1 MATPASSTIY
11 IQNTSGKDAW
21 IVLQHQNSTNGV
33 QSGVWFAAAGATV
46 GPLTVNYEIGWD
58 ATANDYWWVY
68 LGIVGGDIY
77 TNGGT
82 LVPNWG
88 ELMMRHED
96 NGKTY
101 TFKVSTTEFNVIAYN
116 SETFTVSST
125 GIPFVKPITNV
136 FVVMLENHSLDYM
149 LGLSGI
155 PGITP
160 MTTANYNMYNG
171 TKYPVK
177 SPAPTSMPTDP
188 GHELPDT
195 LQQLTNTPPEDW
207 NLTPS
212 SKSLGPYKIPLG
224 AYPALPPLPGFAN
237 GTGFAANYATTTDE
251 GDGPPTP
258 AQIGDIMSFFLP
270 SQLPVL
276 NQLANEFAVC
286 SRWFSSIPGPTWPNR
301 FFVHSASSDAMD
313 CSPGSAQLL
322 KWETVDGFTTPHGS
336 IYDRLDAANLK
347 YNIFNDCVSPLF
359 LSIVPP
365 IPNPNGGYSL
375 FSDDPNA
382 GKGILGLGFIPQ
394 VTSLKGVSLLD
405 VNSVKSLNTDLKKP
419 YPYTYTFIEPHYGD
433 VANSS
438 YVGGSSQH
446 PLDDVYGGEALLKYV
461 YESIRNSPIW
471 DTSLLIV
478 TYDEHGGFYDS
489 VPPPK
494 ATPPNDGSASHGQ
507 PNTLNEYGFQFDQ
520 YGVRVPAVVISPFVN
535 QGVVDSVTRDHT
547 SVLATVEALFGLA
560 PLTDRDK
567 NANNV
572 VSLMSLTTPRTNCPT
587 VLNPPAPSTVAAK
600 VLPTVEEQ
608 AVLDAKPIPE
618 SGNVK
623 GALAILRKTEVEL
636 SAGTDVEKAVIHEN
650 FRQIK
655 TRKDAKDY
663 AQKVLQKVEA
673 AKAVRKKK

>member
-1 MATPASSTIY
+1 
-11 IQNTSGKDAW
+11 
-21 IVLQHQNSTNGV
+21 
-33 QSGVWFAAAGATV
+33 
-46 GPLTVNYEIGWD
+46 
-58 ATANDYWWVY
+58 
-68 LGIVGGDIY
+68 
-77 TNGGT
+77 
-82 LVPNWG
+82 
-88 ELMMRHED
+88 
-96 NGKTY
+96 
-101 TFKVSTTEFNVIAYN
+101 
-116 SETFTVSST
+116 
-125 GIPFVKPITNV
+125 
-136 FVVMLENHSLDYM
+136 
-149 LGLSGI
+149 
-155 PGITP
+155 
-160 MTTANYNMYNG
+160 
-171 TKYPVK
+171 
-177 SPAPTSMPTDP
+177 
-188 GHELPDT
+188 
-195 LQQLTNTPPEDW
+195 
-207 NLTPS
+207 
-212 SKSLGPYKIPLG
+212 
-224 AYPALPPLPGFAN
+224 
-237 GTGFAANYATTTDE
+237 
-251 GDGPPTP
+251 
-258 AQIGDIMSFFLP
+258 
-270 SQLPVL
+270 
-276 NQLANEFAVC
+276 
-286 SRWFSSIPGPTWPNR
+286 
-301 FFVHSASSDAMD
+301 
-313 CSPGSAQLL
+313 
-322 KWETVDGFTTPHGS
+322 
-336 IYDRLDAANLK
+336 
-347 YNIFNDCVSPLF
+347 
-359 LSIVPP
+359 
-365 IPNPNGGYSL
+365 
-375 FSDDPNA
+375 
-382 GKGILGLGFIPQ
+382 
-394 VTSLKGVSLLD
+394 
-405 VNSVKSLNTDLKKP
+405 
-419 YPYTYTFIEPHYGD
+419 
-433 VANSS
+433 
-438 YVGGSSQH
+438 
-446 PLDDVYGGEALLKYV
+446 V

-535 QGVVDSVTRDHT
+535 QGVVDSVTHDHT